1 MWLSALLA
9 RWSGGCWNEALRP
22 RAAGKA
28 PFGDLRSFPRTVTSD
43 GRYQVQPVGLSL
55 RSHVL
60 VYATSQFGLLAEVA
74 RSHRERKESLQWH
87 ATQPY
92 PAAAEVADKSARWN
106 LPWRRYPSTCGASKK
121 WRRMKFFA
129 SSPALFAAF
138 DSRFLRAWSPTWR
151 SPPRVRRVSAVVFG
165 LRVQRTGSW
174 RPRQGLGTGVRI
186 LILRLCRKST
196 LWRITWMSSS
206 WWIPGPSH
214 SQLAESGT

>member
-151 SPPRVRRVSAVVFG
+151 SPPFCAVFLLLCLDCACRGLDRGDQGRGSALEFG
-165 LRVQRTGSW
+165 SSPCGFAGNLHY
-174 RPRQGLGTGVRI
+174 GV
-186 LILRLCRKST
+186 LH
-196 LWRITWMSSS
+196 
-206 WWIPGPSH
+206 G
-214 SQLAESGT
+214 